1 MTPGLA
7 GALLPKELGMM
18 EVANSKKN
26 YGLTEKAGTV
36 YNNPQSN
43 GIIERVHQKIADAL
57 CTLELEKRE
66 LDGKD
71 PWTPFLQAASFAMRS
86 TYHTKL
92 RATPAQLV
100 FRRAKMLPIKFKANW
115 KSNPATPTTRSPAK
129 QQEQKHETHSPQ
141 L

>member
-43 GIIERVHQKIADAL
+43 GIIERVHQMIADAL
-57 CTLELEKRE
+57 RTLELEKRE

-86 TYHTKL
+86 TYHTML
-92 RATPAQLV
+92 RATPAQQV
-100 FRRAKMLPIKFKANW
+100 FR
-115 KSNPATPTTRSPAK
+115 
-129 QQEQKHETHSPQ
+129 
-141 L
+141 